1 MESKKKL
8 SVPNEAITRSTA
20 QMAEKTGNLYETV
33 MVIAKRANQIA
44 HDQQEELKSKLE
56 EFNKGTDTLEEVY
69 ENAEQIE
76 VSRCYERLP
85 KPTVIATAEYDNDEL
100 YFRLASEK
108 GKEE

>member
-85 KPTVIATAEYDNDEL
+85 KLTLIATTEYDNDEL

>member
-33 MVIAKRANQIA
+33 MVIAKRANQ
-44 HDQQEELKSKLE
+44 EELKSKLE

-85 KPTVIATAEYDNDEL
+85 KPTLIATAEYDNDEL

>member
-56 EFNKGTDTLEEVY
+56 EFNKGTDTLRSIRKRRADRGISLLRTSSQTYLNSHCRVR
-69 ENAEQIE
+69 Q
-76 VSRCYERLP
+76 R
-85 KPTVIATAEYDNDEL
+85 
-100 YFRLASEK
+100 
-108 GKEE
+108 